1 MTPSALQDSATV
13 GIAWMV
19 LATIGYSIN
28 AGLVKYLSADLNTME
43 MVFWRSVFAIAFLLP
58 WLWRNFSVG
67 VVAVQRQWKLFVLR
81 GFLTYAAMATTYFA
95 LANMP
100 IADVYALQ
108 FTNSL
113 FTILGAVLILGE
125 RVGFKTWMACAVGFG
140 GALIILRPGFE
151 QVTIAALAAL
161 ASAIL
166 YSATNVTIK
175 ILSRTE
181 ATTTITV
188 FGNLI
193 MLIISAVPILISF
206 RLPPVQVFPWIIALA
221 VFTTLGQW
229 CLARAIGLADAR
241 VVWPFDFLRL
251 PFTALIGWFFFA
263 QLPDIWTWSGAIVIF
278 SAGYYVIRL
287 EARELK
293 G

>member
-1 MTPSALQDSATV
+1 MMAGAPQSKAMQ
-13 GIAWMV
+13 GIMWMV

-28 AGLVKYLSADLNTME
+28 AGLVKQLSADLNTME
-43 MVFWRSVFAIAFLLP
+43 MVFWRSVFAILFLLP
-58 WLWRNFSVG
+58 WLMRNFAEG
-67 VVAVQRQWKLFVLR
+67 AGAVKRQWKLFALR
-81 GFLTYAAMATTYFA
+81 GLLTYAAMATTYFA

-100 IADVYALQ
+100 IAEVYALQ
-108 FTNSL
+108 FTNAL
-113 FTILGAVLILGE
+113 FTILGAVLVLGE
-125 RVGFKTWMACAVGFG
+125 RAGPKTWAACAVGFG

-151 QVTIAALAAL
+151 AVTIAAMAAL
-161 ASAIL
+161 ASAVL

-193 MLIISAVPILISF
+193 MLLISAIPILIDF
-206 RLPPVQVFPWIIALA
+206 RLPPLEAFPWIIALA
-221 VFTTLGQW
+221 VFTTAGQW
-229 CLARAIGLADAR
+229 CLAHAIGLADAR

-263 QLPDIWTWSGAIVIF
+263 QLPDIWSWVGAVVIF
-278 SAGYYVIRL
+278 GASYYVIRL
-287 EARELK
+287 EAGGRK